1 MTETIQFV
9 AYLVGLFLLSVV
21 VLIVAFSLAI
31 HTTRWQWP
39 AWLRALSFVA
49 VTGAYATWL
58 LFDRDELWLYR
69 AGVVAAA
76 LATYRFSRGF
86 AKTFLPALVRAFSE
100 AQNKNRG

>member
-9 AYLVGLFLLSVV
+9 AYLVGLFLLSVG
-21 VLIVAFSLAI
+21 VLIVAFSLLI

-39 AWLRALSFVA
+39 AWMRTLSFAA

-58 LFDRDELWLYR
+58 LWDHDELWMYR
-69 AGVVAAA
+69 AGVLGAA

-86 AKTFLPALVRAFSE
+86 AKTFLPAFVQAFTA